1 MNSFFRIHSG
11 GVVRNGFGALL
22 VGPSGSGKSTLV
34 VRLVMDGFSL
44 LSDDE
49 VWIDPGSLLLHPN
62 PRYLLLKD
70 SAWDLFP
77 AYREKFV
84 RTEEKERRSW
94 WLHSQDLR
102 PGCRAAPAPLWGL
115 VCLKPR
121 VGDRPSLE
129 EIGQT
134 EALSNIMKECMNF
147 SCDVRLSVLVK
158 IVNAARLFKLNIGDL
173 NECAELLSRVL
184 P

>member
-11 GVVRNGFGALL
+11 GVVRNGLGALL

-34 VRLVMDGFSL
+34 VRLVMNGFSL

-49 VWIDPGSLLLHPN
+49 VWVDPESLLLHPN
-62 PRYLLLKD
+62 PRYLLLKE

-102 PGCRAAPAPLWGL
+102 PGCRAAPTPLWAL
-115 VCLKPR
+115 ICLRPR

-134 EALSNIMKECMNF
+134 EALSTIMRECMNF
-147 SCDVRLSVLVK
+147 SCEGRLSVLLK
-158 IVNAARLFKLNIGDL
+158 IVNVARLFKLNIGDL